1 MATIEHDDVFQPM
14 TAQSAPQIP
23 QDELSDDMVL
33 MNLLADIGGADSD
46 AKVSVYRV
54 SGTNRKLSFIRSY
67 LPNEFS
73 LEQLQQ
79 DIGAGDYRVQVRS
92 NGGLLANKAISIEAD
107 PVRSP
112 QPALAISSTANASN
126 DLSQLTQ
133 IMAQGFQ
140 KLGELM
146 LQNRAP
152 IADPQQ
158 MRRDMMQDMVIMKQ
172 LFERPEQPAQNG
184 AIGAI
189 EMFMKGMEMA
199 KEIIPKEGNTDPMDI
214 MLEALKT
221 FGAPIAQ
228 AAMMRQENAAP
239 LAAVPAP
246 QIASNPAQVSAQ
258 PALQPE
264 GNIGMNP
271 ALSHYVNM
279 LVALAKENRD
289 PYLYAD
295 LIVDQVSEE
304 EIRGFLADPD
314 LIGTLSK
321 VNPEAANYSAWINEL
336 KKGILEILTSE
347 QNGSTVNTD
356 TNNLIITHATSAN
369 LGRNQQTD
377 ADNGAV
383 TVNP

>member
-1 MATIEHDDVFQPM
+1 MATLEHDEIFPM
-14 TAQSAPQIP
+14 NPPQNPIP
-23 QDELSDDMVL
+23 QEELSDDMVL

-92 NGGLLANKAISIEAD
+92 NGGLLANKAISIESD
-107 PVRSP
+107 PVKPVQVSVQPSMPSP
-112 QPALAISSTANASN
+112 DIGRLVE
-126 DLSQLTQ
+126 
-133 IMAQGFQ
+133 IMSQGFQ
-140 KLGELM
+140 QLGTLM
-146 LQNRAP
+146 VQNRAP
-152 IADPQQ
+152 VIDPQQ

-189 EMFMKGMEMA
+189 EMFVKGMEMA
-199 KEIIPKEGNTDPMDI
+199 KEITPKEGDTGPMDI
-214 MLEALKT
+214 MLEALRT
-221 FGAPIAQ
+221 FGGPIAQ
-228 AAMMRQENAAP
+228 AAMTRQENVMP
-239 LAAVPAP
+239 LASATPP
-246 QIASNPAQVSAQ
+246 QIANTPAPVQSLAQ
-258 PALQPE
+258 SE
-264 GNIGMNP
+264 GNTGMNP

-279 LVALAKENRD
+279 LIALAKENRD

-295 LIVDQVSEE
+295 LIVDQVPEE
-304 EIRGFLADPD
+304 EIRSFLDDPD
-314 LIGTLSK
+314 LMGTLTK
-321 VNPEAANYSAWINEL
+321 VNPEAANFTPWINEL

-347 QNGSTVNTD
+347 QNGAMVSSDQNT
-356 TNNLIITHATSAN
+356 LIITHATSADI
-369 LGRNQQTD
+369 GRNQQTD
-377 ADNGAV
+377 ADNGAA